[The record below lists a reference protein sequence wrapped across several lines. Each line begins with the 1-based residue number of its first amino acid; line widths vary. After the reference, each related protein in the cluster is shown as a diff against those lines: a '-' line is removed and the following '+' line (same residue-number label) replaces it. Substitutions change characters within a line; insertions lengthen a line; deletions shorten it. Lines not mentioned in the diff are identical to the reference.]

1 MSAPWMAAL
10 LSAVLL
16 AIASTAHAAGKDD
29 GLWRRLAGAMSL
41 GNEYRPEVQRFI
53 QHYAAHPKSLETM
66 LARAEPYLGFI
77 LDNVERRG
85 LPGELA
91 LLPAIES
98 GWHVQAVSVSAAEG
112 LWQFIPKTGAAYG
125 LLKPNG
131 RDHRRDPVAST
142 HAALELL
149 STLHRQ
155 HGDWPLALAA
165 YNAGGQ
171 KVREAMQKNG
181 SRNFWRLDL
190 PQQTRDYVPRLLAI
204 AAIVRRPARFGVALP
219 AHRSDVSIKA
229 LPPRWLSKKNPTTAR
244 TRDVTSA
251 PPVPAPVLGLRLSE
265 RLGARASAAVTPV
278 IYTAPPEFDMHIV
291 ETGETLES
299 VAQRFGVSVS
309 LLDRLN
315 PAIAAAPLR
324 AGQPLL
330 IAACASGGC

>member
-16 AIASTAHAAGKDD
+16 ATAPAAHAAGKDD
-29 GLWRRLAGAMSL
+29 GPWRRLAGAMRL

-53 QHYAAHPKSLETM
+53 QHYAAHPKSLEKM

-98 GWHVQAVSVSAAEG
+98 GWQVQAVSVSAAEG

-125 LLKPNG
+125 LLKPDG
-131 RDHRRDPVAST
+131 RDHRRDPIAST
-142 HAALELL
+142 HAALDLL
-149 STLHRQ
+149 TTLHRQ

-190 PQQTRDYVPRLLAI
+190 PQQTQDYVPRLLAI
-204 AAIVRRPARFGVALP
+204 AAILRRPARYGIELP
-219 AHRSDVSIKA
+219 AHRPDASIQA
-229 LPPRWLSKKNPTTAR
+229 PPPRWLTRKKMTTAQAR
-244 TRDVTSA
+244 NATV
-251 PPVPAPVLGLRLSE
+251 PPPTPAPLLGLRLSE
-265 RLGARASAAVTPV
+265 RLGSRAGTAVTPV
-278 IYTAPPEFDMHIV
+278 IYTPPPEFDLHIV
-291 ETGETLES
+291 EAGETLES